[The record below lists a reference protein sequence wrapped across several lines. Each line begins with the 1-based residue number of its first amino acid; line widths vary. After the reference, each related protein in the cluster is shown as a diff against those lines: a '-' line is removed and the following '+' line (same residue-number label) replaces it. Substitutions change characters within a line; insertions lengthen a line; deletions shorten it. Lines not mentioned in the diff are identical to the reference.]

1 MAGSDNELS
10 IIDLIEYYEPGPVLK
25 ERTPNLNRTSFY
37 PGDGEHHAEDGE
49 PEPGKKVTKKARLD
63 IIRKKALG
71 LTDVP
76 RAAIPG
82 NEGYLGRRDPGTE
95 EGQEEFTTWFGGQ
108 EDFVLDNLEKEDKLP
123 TNKKR
128 NENKPESGDLN
139 KMSFEKSELLK
150 LAKALSV
157 RGQVSASDS
166 VIRLT
171 KQADTNSG
179 SNSAFFDG
187 WEELTRGAGQS
198 LRSLTTWGGGYL
210 PKNALKE
217 RIADMWVTY
226 GGELRFVDQSG
237 VEKTLEALIEFWISQ
252 DLKFGRGGEPN
263 DTDKARVKTF
273 LDGKKSTEIT
283 VEGLIGVMWNDGESG
298 YKTGIGQAQTSF
310 TDMVQ
315 DETKTFVDA
324 WNSVIRYKQKQGTGT
339 STGQPV
345 AGTTQS
351 LPGGT
356 SAAKEEPWV
365 PVQKRINELF
375 ADGGALQSRRPDPW
389 EPLATDGDM
398 GEKSTTAYN
407 AATGS
412 NYDPNARPW
421 PIPKALTPEQALDE
435 LNAQIEEVVAP
446 TPSEPADT
454 TRGGGP
460 GEVAPEESPIAEG
473 KATGD
478 LQDWYIADSDDGS
491 HYVGIGKEGTEYA
504 YQIFAISKEPNES
517 GRHDAVRITDR
528 GDDPRFT
535 GARFLEGKED
545 GRLISQ
551 IRRDRLGRAQRT
563 RYTDVI
569 RGQRKS
575 VKGDTRRGRRRGAE
589 RAERAAAGTRR
600 RDLRQRG
607 RSERRRR

>member
-63 IIRKKALG
+63 LIRKKALG

-82 NEGYLGRRDPGTE
+82 NEGYLGGRDSSAE
-95 EGQEEFTTWFGGQ
+95 EGPEEFSTWFGGQ

-128 NENKPESGDLN
+128 NDNKPESGDLN

-171 KQADTNSG
+171 KQAIADEALGNRYSAAGTDRDMVLRVLGGNNVWEKYKKITDPSE
-179 SNSAFFDG
+179 AFFISTFSDWWPG
-187 WEELTRGAGQS
+187 ALDKEPMGTDEGLMLAALLRGPDESSVKKKFEARLVETGTPKRFEKHNGKHYKDLNILQIVEAEL
-198 LRSLTTWGGGYL
+198 
-210 PKNALKE
+210 
-217 RIADMWVTY
+217 
-226 GGELRFVDQSG
+226 GGE
-237 VEKTLEALIEFWISQ
+237 EKQVAELIIKGGLNAD
-252 DLKFGRGGEPN
+252 DLDFDIKNFK
-263 DTDKARVKTF
+263 DDSDA
-273 LDGKKSTEIT
+273 IT
-283 VEGLIGVMWNDGESG
+283 C
-298 YKTGIGQAQTSF
+298 
-310 TDMVQ
+310 
-315 DETKTFVDA
+315 
-324 WNSVIRYKQKQGTGT
+324 R
-339 STGQPV
+339 PV
-345 AGTTQS
+345 PGPAKS

-356 SAAKEEPWV
+356 GAAKEKPWK
-365 PVQKRINELF
+365 PVQSRINELF

-398 GEKSTTAYN
+398 GPKSTAAYN

-412 NYDPNARPW
+412 SYDPNAIPW

-446 TPSEPADT
+446 TPAEPADT
-454 TRGGGP
+454 TRG
-460 GEVAPEESPIAEG
+460 EEPEEATPEAQAIAEG
-473 KATGD
+473 KAAGD
-478 LQDWYIADSDDGS
+478 LQDWYITDSDDGS
-491 HYVGIGKEGTEYA
+491 HYVGIGKDGTKYE
-504 YQIFAISKEPNES
+504 YQIFAISKEPNET
-517 GRHDAVRITDR
+517 GKHDAVRITDR

-545 GRLISQ
+545 RRLISQ
-551 IRRDRLGRAQRT
+551 IIRDRLGRAQRT

-569 RGQRKS
+569 RGQAKS

-607 RSERRRR
+607 RAERKRR